1 MFSYKFDPRDFVT
14 DRPREFT
21 DRPRTEPITIKP
33 GDEKLL
39 ISNQSPIKIS
49 IARKP
54 AESTQEL
61 CDMINNDMDNIDLFL
76 QLEDKVQAIKF
87 QAEMD
92 SIGRYTRLYLWFPE
106 DGVPLDKWLESTPL
120 PSGEFGEM
128 GTIWLK
134 DGSWI
139 DTYED
144 HEGGNRVYW
153 RVNSRPPLPE
163 RM

>member
-21 DRPRTEPITIKP
+21 DRPRTEPI
-33 GDEKLL
+33 L
-39 ISNQSPIKIS
+39 IDNPIKIS

-61 CDMINNDMDNIDLFL
+61 LDMINNDMDNIDLFL
-76 QLEDKVQAIKF
+76 QLEDKVEAIKF
-87 QAEMD
+87 QGEMD
-92 SIGRYTRLYLWFPE
+92 SFGRYTRQYLWFPE